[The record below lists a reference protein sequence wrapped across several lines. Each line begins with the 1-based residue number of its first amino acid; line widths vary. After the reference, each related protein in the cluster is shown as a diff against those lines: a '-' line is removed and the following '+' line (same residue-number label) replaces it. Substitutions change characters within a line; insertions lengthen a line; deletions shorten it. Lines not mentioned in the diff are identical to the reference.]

1 MHPILT
7 IMAVAAATGLIAVA
21 LVWVVRKPMA
31 ELLRSN
37 AWMTPGTAF
46 YGRSFAVAVA
56 LGAMSVVAGF
66 SLPGPEQYAAM
77 GRIEWVWWLAQRL
90 EPAFTMGAIFLL
102 GYVLLLTI
110 LFSVLGRYR
119 DQ

>member
-56 LGAMSVVAGF
+56 LGAMSVVAGVWPSSF
-66 SLPGPEQYAAM
+66 SRITACKRS
-77 GRIEWVWWLAQRL
+77 GRLR
-90 EPAFTMGAIFLL
+90 FIFRQ
-102 GYVLLLTI
+102 
-110 LFSVLGRYR
+110 S
-119 DQ
+119 